1 MLSNDAAVARVR
13 ARIAGMGIG
22 PAAAPNSI
30 TTPELGPLI
39 GAGSFEHGFSEVA
52 EAPDAHLKTER
63 GGEGSGPG
71 FRLTGHTAWISR
83 YAGLGVVLGW
93 RVEQKTAGSTDP
105 VDVDI
110 DFQDDF
116 APLGLINTRGEAV
129 ELIDTEG
136 ELRPEA
142 GSVLDAAD
150 TSTWLELHFSTRVDW
165 ELEALKACRGKL
177 QRAS

>member
-1 MLSNDAAVARVR
+1 MLSNDAAVAQVR

-30 TTPELGPLI
+30 TTTELGQLI

-52 EAPDAHLKTER
+52 KAPDGHPKTER
-63 GGEGSGPG
+63 GCEGSGPG
-71 FRLTGHTAWISR
+71 FRLTGHTAWISM
-83 YAGLGVVLGW
+83 YVGLGVVMGW
-93 RVEQKTAGSTDP
+93 RVEQKTAGSSDP
-105 VDVDI
+105 ADVDI
-110 DFQDDF
+110 DFQDDS

-129 ELIDTEG
+129 DLTDAEG
-136 ELRPEA
+136 ELRPGQE
-142 GSVLDAAD
+142 SVLDAAD
-150 TSTWLELHFSTRVDW
+150 TSTWLELNFSTRVDW